1 MHTETL
7 ALPVERLRKE
17 TEVEGEGVEED
28 IVVVLEVLEHCVGVE
43 LANLFVLIEIVDI
56 ERYLHQ
62 AIVLLVEQLFDKVD
76 VSFEV

>member
-17 TEVEGEGVEED
+17 TEVEGEGVEKD
-28 IVVVLEVLEHCVGVE
+28 IVVVLEVLEHRVGVE